1 MFKQTFLPSDDNRD
15 RKNSEFSIRPLASLL
30 QVYQSQESNHIRQSL
45 TQDAVPLYHANTNL
59 EDGASSQ
66 KKSVSR
72 YRSEHNNQASNR
84 ISTAGGELKAGQLS
98 NLDLLLLNNDG
109 PYSHFIHSPK
119 PQPEP
124 LVLQTIEDPVQDIPV
139 KP

>member
-1 MFKQTFLPSDDNRD
+1 M
-15 RKNSEFSIRPLASLL
+15 
-30 QVYQSQESNHIRQSL
+30 YQSHESNHIRKSL
-45 TQDAVPLYHANTNL
+45 TQDDVPLYHANTNI

-72 YRSEHNNQASNR
+72 YRSDHNNQTSNR
-84 ISTAGGELKAGQLS
+84 ISTAGGELKAGQPS

-119 PQPEP
+119 LQPEP
-124 LVLQTIEDPVQDIPV
+124 LVLQTIDDPIQDIPV